1 MKKCLLFLFLLT
13 ASYLHAQNFIHGNVK
28 DEHKNN
34 LEGVSVY
41 YKNTTQGVTTNKEG
55 DFQIKHQANGVLVFQ
70 YLGYK
75 SQEYLV
81 SEVQDWQIQLEPEF
95 VQLIQVK
102 LEDSEDPAYAIIR
115 KAIAKREANKN
126 RLTAYT
132 ASFYSRGLIDVKID
146 SSYVKRREKKLA
158 EEMDEDLKDTIVPYL
173 SETIST
179 IHVAPPDHFFE
190 EITASKV
197 SGNSFL
203 FSFNSAE
210 QAEVSF
216 YENTIE
222 LGYPIISPIA
232 HNALEF
238 YEYRFEGDFYQDN
251 QLINK
256 ISIKPKRPNSRVW
269 TGTVY
274 ITEDSSE
281 IYGVDLTLD
290 SSVLQVPFID
300 EYRIRQT
307 FLFDETQEAWLKSF
321 QEITFKA
328 TIFKHYLGGR
338 FIAHYKEYE
347 FEKPPHQFTRE
358 RMRMLPDAIKTEDFW
373 VDKRPVALTKLEI
386 EDYRKKDSLEVV
398 RSSKTYLDS
407 IDRKANKLKPMDV
420 IGGYTY
426 RNSIKDWRLHY
437 GGLESQ
443 GGYNTVQGVSISN
456 SLDFTKFHSED
467 KTKYSKIKTDVD
479 YGWSDERVRISGRI
493 TQKFNAINHAKLD
506 LFAGTQTSQFNRN
519 NPINPMLNSVYTI
532 LGKKNYIKL
541 YDLGRYGASYSQEIT
556 NGLFLQ
562 AETAWERRR
571 PLYNT
576 KLKEE
581 YTSNDPLH
589 PEDETSAAFETHSL
603 LRSKLGIQ
611 IRFAQD
617 YYSHPNQKIIT
628 NSKGPTLYFGAI
640 AGTFANE
647 KEMDFLQLQ
656 TKIRQSIT
664 MGQSGVSRYL
674 IHAGTFVT
682 KDALSFADFQHFN
695 GNKTI
700 IADGRL
706 ESFHLLPYYDHS
718 TNQSYLAVHYE
729 HHFRDAIMRRIPLI
743 RNLKLQL
750 VGGANFLAV
759 NGQKPYLEWHVG
771 LDKIGI
777 KNWRVLRVDFV
788 QSHYNHTTQN
798 GIRIGIPIGMIN
810 M

>member
-1 MKKCLLFLFLLT
+1 MKKYLLFVFLLI
-13 ASYLHAQNFIHGNVK
+13 ASYLQAQNYIHGNVT

-34 LEGVSVY
+34 LEGVSIY
-41 YKNTTQGVTTNKEG
+41 YKNTTQGVSSNKEG
-55 DFQIKHQANGVLVFQ
+55 NFQIELQADGILVFQ

-75 SQEYLV
+75 SQEFLV
-81 SEVQDWQIQLEPEF
+81 SEQENWQIQLEPEF
-95 VQLIQVK
+95 VRLAQVE
-102 LEDSEDPAYAIIR
+102 LDGNEDPAYAIIR
-115 KAIAKREANKN
+115 RAIAKREENKN

-132 ASFYSRGLIDVKID
+132 ASFYSRGLIDVMVD
-146 SSYVKRREKKLA
+146 SSYVKKRQKKLL
-158 EEMDEDLKDTIVPYL
+158 EEMDEDIKDTIVPYL

-197 SGNSFL
+197 SGDSFL
-203 FSFNSAE
+203 FSLNSAE

-238 YEYRFEGDFYQDN
+238 YEYRFEGDFYQDK

-256 ISIKPKRPNSRVW
+256 ISVSPKRPNSRVW

-281 IYGVDLTLD
+281 FYGVDLTVD
-290 SSVLQVPFID
+290 SSVLQIPFID

-307 FLFDETQEAWLKSF
+307 FLFDDSQKAWLKSL
-321 QEITFKA
+321 QEITFNA
-328 TIFKHYLGGR
+328 TVFKHYLGGR
-338 FIAHYKEYE
+338 FIAHYKEYQ
-347 FEKPPHQFTRE
+347 FENPTHKFSRE

-373 VDKRPVALTKLEI
+373 VDKRPVALTRLEK
-386 EDYRKKDSLEVV
+386 EDYRKKDSLEIV
-398 RSSKTYLDS
+398 RSSKSYLDS
-407 IDRKANKLKPMDV
+407 IDRKANKLKPMDI

-426 RNSIKDWRLHY
+426 RNSIKDWRLY
-437 GGLESQ
+437 YAGLESKN
-443 GGYNTVQGVSISN
+443 GYNTVQGVSLSS
-456 SLDFTKFHSED
+456 SLGFTKFHSED
-467 KTKYSKIKTDVD
+467 KTNYTIIKSDID
-479 YGWSDERVRISGRI
+479 YGWSDERTRVSGRI
-493 TQKFNAINHAKLD
+493 TRKFNAINQAKLD

-519 NPINPMLNSVYTI
+519 NPINPMVNSAYTI
-532 LGKKNYIKL
+532 IDNRNYMKL

-576 KLKEE
+576 KIREKYADRL
-581 YTSNDPLH
+581 TSNNPLN
-589 PEDETSAAFETHSL
+589 PDDEASAPFDTHSL
-603 LRSKLGIQ
+603 LRSKIGFQ

-617 YYSHPNQKIIT
+617 YYSHPNRKIIT

-656 TKIRQSIT
+656 TKISQSIN

-674 IHAGTFVT
+674 IHAGTFVI
-682 KDALSFADFQHFN
+682 KDELSFADFQHFS
-695 GNKTI
+695 GNKTF
-700 IADGRL
+700 IAHNNL
-706 ESFHLLPYYDHS
+706 ESFELLPYYEHS

-750 VGGANFLAV
+750 VVCSNFLTV
-759 NGQKPYLEWHVG
+759 NGQKPYMEWHIG

-777 KNWRVLRVDFV
+777 KNWRLLRVDFV
-788 QSHYNHTTQN
+788 QSHSNHTTHS
-798 GIRIGIPIGMIN
+798 GIRISLPL
-810 M
+810 